1 MNNRSIIFLT
11 FFIYVVSNFAF
22 AENCQKT
29 VFRDGYIKQELKSQF
44 SNEDLIILLSKHE
57 NNSANAEDYYM
68 LGLSHRLGMYLKRD
82 MNKSVLFYLKAL
94 DVLNTETNDDY
105 FKKLY
110 RNINYEL
117 GLLSLLCEPLIT
129 NKSALFYFTEAAKNK
144 SHKEALYFKSIIE
157 LYSLGEISNDNK
169 KIHANLNQF
178 QSLLKDISNAS
189 SHNLALA
196 NFEMLYFSVQL
207 SSPAQSIEKAKKRL
221 FKTQFFKSC
230 DYLLIQKNF
239 LMPYKEEID
248 RRMKLIKELDSK
260 YYQLCN

>member
-1 MNNRSIIFLT
+1 MNSRSFLLLT
-11 FFIYVVSNFAF
+11 FFIYVFSSVTFAS
-22 AENCQKT
+22 NCQKT

-44 SNEDLIILLSKHE
+44 SNEDLAVLLNKHA
-57 NNSANAEDYYM
+57 NKSANIEDYYM
-68 LGLSHRLGMYLKRD
+68 LGLSHRLGLYLKRNV
-82 MNKSVLFYLKAL
+82 NKSSLFYLKAL
-94 DVLNTETNDDY
+94 ALFDTESNDEY
-105 FKKLY
+105 FNKLY

-117 GLLSLLCEPLIT
+117 GLLSLVCESQSIQK
-129 NKSALFYFTEAAKNK
+129 NALFYFTEATKDK

-169 KIHANLNQF
+169 KIHANLNKF
-178 QSLLKDISNAS
+178 QSLLKDISDAS
-189 SHNLALA
+189 SHGLALA
-196 NFEMLYFSVQL
+196 NFEMLYLSVQL

-230 DYLLIQKNF
+230 DYLLIQKDSS
-239 LMPYKEEID
+239 MPYRKEID